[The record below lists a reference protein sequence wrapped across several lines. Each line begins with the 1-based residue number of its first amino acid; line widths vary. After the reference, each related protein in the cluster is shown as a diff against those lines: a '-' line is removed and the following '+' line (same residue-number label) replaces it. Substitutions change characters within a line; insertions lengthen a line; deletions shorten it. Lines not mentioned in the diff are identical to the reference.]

1 MCISEQKEPGS
12 DRERNSIIAGL
23 DSNFPPSCLHCL
35 LQIFCPPQIVY
46 LQSTFT
52 LNPSTMSR
60 IEELPDDFDES
71 LNLNEVPPEVT
82 QDLPQPGFDAFAPSN
97 EAPFP
102 INEEKLKE
110 LENDPYAPKLPPTI
124 ASVKSH
130 SKEELLS
137 MMNKTPL
144 FMTDIENAGDE
155 SMLFSL
161 CIVLV

>member
-1 MCISEQKEPGS
+1 
-12 DRERNSIIAGL
+12 
-23 DSNFPPSCLHCL
+23 
-35 LQIFCPPQIVY
+35 
-46 LQSTFT
+46 
-52 LNPSTMSR
+52 MSR
-60 IEELPDDFDES
+60 VEELPDDFDES
-71 LNLNEVPPEVT
+71 LNINEAPPQVA

-155 SMLFSL
+155 SMSIQPLL
-161 CIVLV
+161 LPPVLV

>member
-1 MCISEQKEPGS
+1 MP
-12 DRERNSIIAGL
+12 
-23 DSNFPPSCLHCL
+23 
-35 LQIFCPPQIVY
+35 
-46 LQSTFT
+46 
-52 LNPSTMSR
+52 R

-71 LNLNEVPPEVT
+71 LSLNEAPPQVT
-82 QDLPQPGFDAFAPSN
+82 DDLPQPGFDAFAASN

-110 LENDPYAPKLPPTI
+110 VENDPRAPKLPPTI

-155 SMLFSL
+155 SMLHVTAFFCNL
-161 CIVLV
+161 CQ